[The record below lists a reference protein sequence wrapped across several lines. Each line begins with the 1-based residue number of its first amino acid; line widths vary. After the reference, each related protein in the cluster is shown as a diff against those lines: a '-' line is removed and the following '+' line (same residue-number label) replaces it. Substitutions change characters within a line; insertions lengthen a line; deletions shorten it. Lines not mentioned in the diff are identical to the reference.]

1 MAATNPSSSDT
12 SFTDLLNQTVVGSTE
27 TKPKINSQGQID
39 LFGIGQNSGE
49 MFPLGTST
57 YGGENSDVNG
67 PGGHA
72 TFDKKQIQNV
82 DTVSTDDYLKMLA
95 RLSQTNPS
103 EFMQIQQGLY
113 NSGFY
118 GNVSPAEVGFGRW
131 SSKTKDAL
139 VGANGALSN
148 FIELYKSGATQM
160 TFSEWLDQQAKLAAQ
175 DPNSPGNGGGGSST
189 APLQL
194 TDPSY
199 LQEQG
204 NQVADQFLGHAMSA
218 SDQAG
223 LVSDI
228 HGNEQDVYSAQRA
241 GAGGAVVN
249 KDPAA
254 QARALVLQNDLPE
267 YAAHQAEGYLNVFAN
282 MFLGGQ
288 SARAQ
293 TSLGDVAVGTR

>member
-1 MAATNPSSSDT
+1 MAATDPSGS
-12 SFTDLLNQTVVGSTE
+12 SFTDLLNSTIVGSTE
-27 TKPKINSQGQID
+27 TKPKLNAQGQID

-57 YGGENSDVNG
+57 FGGDNSDANG

-72 TFDKKQIQNV
+72 TFNRKQVTNV

-103 EFMQIQQGLY
+103 QYMQIQQGLY

-131 SSKTKDAL
+131 NSKTKDAL
-139 VGANGALSN
+139 IGSGGALSN

-160 TFSEWLDQQAKLAAQ
+160 TFSEWLGQQAKLAAQ
-175 DPNSPGNGGGGSST
+175 DPNSPGNGGAQAST
-189 APLQL
+189 PPLQL
-194 TDPSY
+194 TDPNY
-199 LQEQG
+199 IAEQG
-204 NQVADQFLGHAMSA
+204 NQVADQFLGHAMPA
-218 SDQAG
+218 GQQAG

-228 HGNEQDVYSAQRA
+228 HGNEQSLYNAQQA
-241 GAGGAVVN
+241 ANGGTVIN

-254 QARALVLQNDLPE
+254 EARAFVVQNNLPE
-267 YAAHQAEGYLNVFAN
+267 YAAHQAEGYLNAFAN
-282 MFLGGQ
+282 MFLGGT
-288 SARAQ
+288 SARAN
-293 TSLGDVAVGTR
+293 TTLGDIAIGG

>member
-1 MAATNPSSSDT
+1 MAATDPNGT
-12 SFTDLLNQTVVGSTE
+12 SFTDLLNSTITGATE

-57 YGGENSDVNG
+57 YGGDNSDANG

-72 TFDKKQIQNV
+72 TFNRRQVTNV

-103 EFMQIQQGLY
+103 EYMQIQQGLY

-131 SSKTKDAL
+131 NSKTKDAL
-139 VGANGALSN
+139 VGTDGALSN

-175 DPNSPGNGGGGSST
+175 DPNSPGNGGTGRSVS
-189 APLQL
+189 PLQL
-194 TDPSY
+194 TDPAY

-204 NQVADQFLGHAMSA
+204 NQVSDQFLGHAMSDT
-218 SDQAG
+218 DQQS
-223 LVSDI
+223 LVNDI
-228 HGNEQDVYSAQRA
+228 HGNEQDVYNAQQA
-241 GAGGAVVN
+241 GQGGTVVN

-293 TSLGDVAVGTR
+293 TSLGDVAVR